1 MSGDD
6 RHRGSSAAE
15 DPLSADR
22 RTLLIAAVAMVVLI
36 AVGVASAAMFTSSAC
51 GLVVPEPVEAG
62 RADGDVTAVLAGA
75 LPGLD
80 DGTVEA
86 VAAELEQL
94 AGAVPEGVPV
104 SWPGRAVG
112 AVDVGPA
119 TGLTVVDGQLLA
131 TGPRLT
137 VLPPPAPDATPDATP
152 DAGPAAEL
160 DEAAVVVGDGERVYS
175 LAEVHEPT
183 GQISSVVPVDADLDA
198 GDCYD
203 TAQVGVALAFH
214 LDAGDGQLLL
224 LRSDDNGEHPE
235 VEVRDADGS
244 VWSERVQ
251 LGAGPA
257 GGLAARL
264 DGRLGDDHV
273 VTARRSRPDD
283 SAPALQARARDRGV
297 EQWSVTPAEV
307 AQRMPPG
314 DEALEIEV
322 VAITDDLVLT
332 AVSREGGDAVLLLA
346 FDLDD
351 GAWAWTSELDAEAVP
366 RWVGEADGAAQLLV
380 PRLADGE
387 VSGHELVAVDPATG
401 DVSVRHGLDGA
412 AASAASG
419 RAGLLAAAD
428 GDMVAVGTDAPPRS
442 AQLPVAVAD
451 LAVVGE
457 STAVLLRDGEDGAV
471 VWLTP

>member
-6 RHRGSSAAE
+6 RPRGSPAAE

-22 RTLLIAAVAMVVLI
+22 RTLVIAAVAMVVLI
-36 AVGVASAAMFTSSAC
+36 AVGVASASMFTSSAC
-51 GLVVPEPVEAG
+51 SLVVPDPVDAG
-62 RADGDVTAVLAGA
+62 RADGDVTAVLADS

-80 DGTVEA
+80 DDTVDG
-86 VAAELEQL
+86 VAAEIDQL
-94 AGAVPEGVPV
+94 AGAAPEGVPV
-104 SWPGRAVG
+104 GWPGRAVG

-119 TGLTVVDGQLLA
+119 TGLTVVDGHLMA
-131 TGPRLT
+131 IGPRLT
-137 VLPPPAPDATPDATP
+137 VLPPPAPDATPDA
-152 DAGPAAEL
+152 GPAAEL
-160 DEAAVVVGDGERVYS
+160 DEAAEVVGDGERVYS

-183 GQISSVVPVDADLDA
+183 GQVSAVVPVDGDLEG

-203 TAQVGVALAFH
+203 TAQVGVTLAFH

-224 LRSDDNGEHPE
+224 FRSDDNGEHPE
-235 VEVRDADGS
+235 VELRDDDGS
-244 VWSERVQ
+244 VWSERLE

-264 DGRLGDDHV
+264 DGRLGGDHV
-273 VTARRSRPDD
+273 ITARRSRPDD
-283 SAPALQARARDRGV
+283 SAPALQARARDSGA
-297 EQWSVTPAEV
+297 EQWSLTPAEV

-322 VAITDDLVLT
+322 VAVTDDLVLT
-332 AVSREGGDAVLLLA
+332 AVAREESGAVLLLA

-351 GAWAWTSELDAEAVP
+351 GAWAWTSDLDAGAVP
-366 RWVGEADGAAQLLV
+366 RWVGEADGAVQLLV

-387 VSGHELVAVDPATG
+387 VTGHELVAVDPATG
-401 DVSVRHGLDGA
+401 DVSVRHGLEGA
-412 AASAASG
+412 AASSASG

-442 AQLPVAVAD
+442 AQLPVAIAD

-457 STAVLLRDGEDGAV
+457 STAVLLRDGEGGAV
-471 VWLTP
+471 VWLAP